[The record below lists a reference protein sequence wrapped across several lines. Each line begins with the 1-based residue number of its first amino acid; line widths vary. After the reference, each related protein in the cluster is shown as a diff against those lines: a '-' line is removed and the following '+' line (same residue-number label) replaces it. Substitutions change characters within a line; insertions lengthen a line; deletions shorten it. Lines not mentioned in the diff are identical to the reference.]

1 MSGIFGTM
9 DIARQALGLSQTQ
22 IEVTGNN
29 IANVDTQG
37 YSRRKVLVE
46 ENAPLNTA
54 PGQIGTGVDATEVV
68 RIFDEFIESQYT
80 SKLSDQER
88 WGTLNTNLTSVEA
101 LFNENQEGRLNDA
114 MAQFFKDWQD
124 LSVRPDDANVRS
136 ALLGNSQTMLE
147 TIGMLADDL
156 DALESR
162 IDDVITSEVD
172 DINNLLSQIAEL
184 NTEIQTSEQPGV
196 NANVSLDQ
204 RDLKIRELAG
214 KLDIKCIDNGAG
226 NLTIITGGGQTLV
239 DGSSHFALEVQGPK
253 ASAHLTDGSDFGDDG
268 QIYFTGSSSYEY
280 TIKVATGG
288 TVDADPNDPTE
299 TQAMFN
305 VSLDG
310 GRTWLTN
317 DDGTIREFEAQ
328 SYNSRVSLPG
338 GELELWFGQAD
349 AMNLAPSN
357 DLAQGDMFTI
367 VPKNGVY
374 WDGGDTM
381 TTNITPQVYVNGQAN
396 TSRITG
402 GSLGG
407 NLAFR
412 DDYVGGYQERL
423 DALAKGLVWEINSI
437 HSQGSGLSAFTN
449 VQGTYEVT
457 NETAELGTAGSG
469 LAFADR
475 LQAGNLSV
483 SVHDTDTGESVISVL
498 DFGSTHNFD
507 PTSHSLEN
515 VRKAFD
521 EIDGLSASIQGGTL
535 SIQAESGS
543 SFSFGSD
550 STGLLAGLGINT
562 YLEGSDAST
571 LAINSVVAGNLD
583 YMNAGQ
589 LDATGSMDSGN
600 NTVAQDIAALQY
612 TGISFSTFA
621 GETSN
626 QTLQD
631 YYSALV
637 SGIGADTARSEFNF
651 NYQQSL
657 ADDLKARQ
665 DSVSAVNLDE
675 EMSNLIKFQQ
685 SYSAAAKLITTANQM
700 FDTLLAMKN

>member
-1 MSGIFGTM
+1 
-9 DIARQALGLSQTQ
+9 
-22 IEVTGNN
+22 
-29 IANVDTQG
+29 
-37 YSRRKVLVE
+37 
-46 ENAPLNTA
+46 
-54 PGQIGTGVDATEVV
+54 
-68 RIFDEFIESQYT
+68 
-80 SKLSDQER
+80 
-88 WGTLNTNLTSVEA
+88 
-101 LFNENQEGRLNDA
+101 
-114 MAQFFKDWQD
+114 
-124 LSVRPDDANVRS
+124 
-136 ALLGNSQTMLE
+136 
-147 TIGMLADDL
+147 
-156 DALESR
+156 
-162 IDDVITSEVD
+162 
-172 DINNLLSQIAEL
+172 
-184 NTEIQTSEQPGV
+184 
-196 NANVSLDQ
+196 
-204 RDLKIRELAG
+204 
-214 KLDIKCIDNGAG
+214 
-226 NLTIITGGGQTLV
+226 
-239 DGSSHFALEVQGPK
+239 
-253 ASAHLTDGSDFGDDG
+253 
-268 QIYFTGSSSYEY
+268 
-280 TIKVATGG
+280 
-288 TVDADPNDPTE
+288 
-299 TQAMFN
+299 
-305 VSLDG
+305 
-310 GRTWLTN
+310 
-317 DDGTIREFEAQ
+317 
-328 SYNSRVSLPG
+328 
-338 GELELWFGQAD
+338 
-349 AMNLAPSN
+349 
-357 DLAQGDMFTI
+357 
-367 VPKNGVY
+367 
-374 WDGGDTM
+374 
-381 TTNITPQVYVNGQAN
+381 
-396 TSRITG
+396 
-402 GSLGG
+402 
-407 NLAFR
+407 
-412 DDYVGGYQERL
+412 
-423 DALAKGLVWEINSI
+423 
-437 HSQGSGLSAFTN
+437 
-449 VQGTYEVT
+449 
-457 NETAELGTAGSG
+457 LGTAGSG

-507 PTSHSLEN
+507 PTSHSLED